1 MKRGHLSAHGGSRG
15 LGNGGPT
22 VRILNSDPAPWNP
35 GRRGSTMPPL
45 FTFPF
50 MLLTLS
56 LLKVFSGPSLGPA
69 GPAVRDTF
77 RSDLE

>member
-1 MKRGHLSAHGGSRG
+1 M
-15 LGNGGPT
+15 PT
-22 VRILNSDPAPWNP
+22 
-35 GRRGSTMPPL
+35 L
-45 FTFPF
+45 FTFPV

-69 GPAVRDTF
+69 GPAIRDTF